1 MIDVKLI
8 GEIIPEDIIRAAGLE
23 ENGPVQ
29 TAFDNAV
36 VEYSK
41 PYWAR
46 DTGFLMNSAVGM
58 GTGLIT
64 YTADYASWLYY
75 GIRMGMPINYHLDKN
90 PMAGAYPIERMVA
103 DHLNDLIEEA
113 QKYVGDQQH

>member
-1 MIDVKLI
+1 MIDLKVVGNL
-8 GEIIPEDIIRAAGLE
+8 IPEDIIKAAGLE

-46 DTGFLMNSAVGM
+46 DTGYLMNHAVGM
-58 GTGLIT
+58 GTGWIT
-64 YTADYASWLYY
+64 YTAHYASWMYY
-75 GIRMGMPINYHLDKN
+75 GIRAGMPVNYHHDKN
-90 PMAGAYPIERMVA
+90 PMAGAFPIERMVA
-103 DHLNDLIEEA
+103 DHMDDLIEEA
-113 QKYVGDQQH
+113 QKVVGNQ